1 MNFVHE
7 TIKWSKVKVLKYKTC
22 RNTLYLTP
30 NVSFDK
36 VFGDMKLVFVW
47 PSSFLEVGFSS
58 FHFEAISIVCHKVHH
73 IFLFGN
79 KNRWTAHNRQSQK
92 RRVFL
97 CYQPIIL
104 HMCCPNIFAALQW
117 AKSGFLVKPSHM
129 PNWIEKLI
137 YFPTFWVKYIF

>member
-1 MNFVHE
+1 MLCFYGHE
-7 TIKWSKVKVLKYKTC
+7 ACFLLTII
-22 RNTLYLTP
+22 
-30 NVSFDK
+30 
-36 VFGDMKLVFVW
+36 VFGSRFFFFPLW
-47 PSSFLEVGFSS
+47 
-58 FHFEAISIVCHKVHH
+58 AISIVCHKVHH

-79 KNRWTAHNRQSQK
+79 KNRWCSEPK

-117 AKSGFLVKPSHM
+117 AKSGILVKSSHM

-137 YFPTFWVKYIF
+137 YFTTFWVKYVFSGKNYKYFPKYLNFRAKIDDLSVFRVKNSP